1 MAKNKLIFDTRDLE
15 TASQEVLEKVDKA
28 LVAAAFKIR
37 DEMRDEFIKSQ
48 TNYKYS
54 TSEYKKMAQGI
65 MVGRLNDSQ
74 IKIHALGNK
83 TNDGTWKAR
92 FFVGGT
98 TYRKNNKGNKGY
110 IKSNEA
116 VDNGL
121 TNAESI
127 LNSFIKNTLDN

>member
-1 MAKNKLIFDTRDLE
+1 MARNKLIYDTRDLG
-15 TASQEVLEKVDKA
+15 TASQEILDKVDKA

-37 DEMRDEFIKSQ
+37 DEMRDEFIKSKSI
-48 TNYKYS
+48 YKYS

-83 TNDGTWKAR
+83 VNDGTWKAR

-98 TYRKNNKGNKGY
+98 TYRKSSKGNKGY

-121 TNAESI
+121 TNAENI

>member
-15 TASQEVLEKVDKA
+15 TASQEVFEKVDKA

-37 DEMRDEFIKSQ
+37 DEMRDEFLKSQ
-48 TNYKYS
+48 SNYKYN

-83 TNDGTWKAR
+83 ANDGTWKAR

-121 TNAESI
+121 TNAENI

>member
-1 MAKNKLIFDTRDLE
+1 MAKKKLIFDTRDLE

-48 TNYKYS
+48 SNYKYS
-54 TSEYKKMAQGI
+54 TSEYKKMTQGI
-65 MVGRLNDSQ
+65 MVGRLNNSQ

-83 TNDGTWKAR
+83 ANDGTWKAR

-98 TYRKNNKGNKGY
+98 TYRKNNRGNKGY

-116 VDNGL
+116 VDKGL
-121 TNAESI
+121 SDAENI

>member
-15 TASQEVLEKVDKA
+15 SASQEVLEKVDKA

-37 DEMRDEFIKSQ
+37 DEMRDEFLKSQ
-48 TNYKYS
+48 SNYKYN

-65 MVGRLNDSQ
+65 MVGRLNNSQ

-83 TNDGTWKAR
+83 VNDGTWKAR

>member
-1 MAKNKLIFDTRDLE
+1 MARNKLIYDTRDLE

-37 DEMRDEFIKSQ
+37 DEMRNEFIKSQ
-48 TNYKYS
+48 SNYKYN
-54 TSEYKKMAQGI
+54 TSEYKKMASGI
-65 MVGRLNDSQ
+65 MVGRLNNSQ

-83 TNDGTWKAR
+83 SDDGTWKAR

-98 TYRKNNKGNKGY
+98 IYRKNNKGNKGY
-110 IKSNEA
+110 IKPNEA

-121 TNAESI
+121 INAESI
-127 LNSFIKNTLDN
+127 LNTFIKNSIDK

>member
-1 MAKNKLIFDTRDLE
+1 MARNRLIFDTRDLE
-15 TASQEVLEKVDKA
+15 TASKEILEKVDRA

-37 DEMRDEFIKSQ
+37 DEMRDEFIKAQS
-48 TNYKYS
+48 NYKYN
-54 TSEYKKMAQGI
+54 TSEYKKMAGGI

-74 IKIHALGNK
+74 IKIHALGHK
-83 TNDGTWKAR
+83 ENDSTWKAR

-116 VDNGL
+116 VDSGL
-121 TNAESI
+121 NNAENI
-127 LNSFIKNTLDN
+127 LNSFIKNSLDN

>member
-37 DEMRDEFIKSQ
+37 DEMRDEFLKSQ

-121 TNAESI
+121 TNAENI

>member
-15 TASQEVLEKVDKA
+15 TLSDEMISKIDRAV
-28 LVAAAFKIR
+28 VAAAFKIR
-37 DEMRDEFIKSQ
+37 DEIRGEFRKSSNLYTNHTEKYDELA
-48 TNYKYS
+48 
-54 TSEYKKMAQGI
+54 EGI
-65 MVGRLNDSQ
+65 MVGRLNNSQ
-74 IKIHALGNK
+74 IKIHALGSNEKPNTFK
-83 TNDGTWKAR
+83 TR

-98 TYRKNNKGNKGY
+98 IYRKNSKGNKGF
-110 IKSNEA
+110 IKSNSA